1 MAILSF
7 LLHTIIVR
15 AVGAVFDDLVIKKNC
30 SELRK
35 GERYHIAT
43 AEILGWSPDSC
54 DQEWNLQNHTVVGFI
69 QNTEKSPSVYSPM
82 VSLTK
87 QEAQLESCVNVTIT
101 LHCHKVLHITF
112 VVYPD
117 ETTEEKTSLSLF
129 IIVALPVVLLL
140 LLLLSAIV
148 FRSCQRKDL
157 THLRLAPWCC
167 LSPSLQMLERP
178 SCQVP
183 DVCISPPQPAVRW
196 CQREEFYLTQAV

>member
-54 DQEWNLQNHTVVGFI
+54 DQEWNLQ
-69 QNTEKSPSVYSPM
+69 
-82 VSLTK
+82 
-87 QEAQLESCVNVTIT
+87 
-101 LHCHKVLHITF
+101 VLHITF